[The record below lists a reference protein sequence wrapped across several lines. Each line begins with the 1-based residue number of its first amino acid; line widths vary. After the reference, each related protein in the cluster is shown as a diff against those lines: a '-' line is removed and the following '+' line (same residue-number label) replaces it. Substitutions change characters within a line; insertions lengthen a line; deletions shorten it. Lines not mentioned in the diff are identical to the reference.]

1 MKSFSGLNGILYLYD
16 DSVLIIRDSSLGK
29 LFHNKNKQIMIP
41 YKQIRA
47 VEFSPGALVNG
58 YISIVDMDHYAP
70 KNIFSAIK
78 DDSTV
83 IFRFF
88 KNREAEEIKSEIE
101 RILLENEH

>member
-16 DSVLIIRDSSLGK
+16 DSVLIIRDNSLGK

-58 YISIVDMDHYAP
+58 YISIVDKDHYAP

-78 DDSTV
+78 DDFTV